1 MENEIYKEMTVYDLA
16 QLLMPAISRLQDR
29 MDRLEGRMDRLEERM
44 DRIEGRMDRIEGRLD
59 RLEERTG
66 CIESAM
72 ATKDDLKASEIRTNR
87 KIEKLYIQAN
97 KRIDLISEKLS

>member
-29 MDRLEGRMDRLEERM
+29 MDRLEGRMDRLEE
-44 DRIEGRMDRIEGRLD
+44 RMDRIEGRLD